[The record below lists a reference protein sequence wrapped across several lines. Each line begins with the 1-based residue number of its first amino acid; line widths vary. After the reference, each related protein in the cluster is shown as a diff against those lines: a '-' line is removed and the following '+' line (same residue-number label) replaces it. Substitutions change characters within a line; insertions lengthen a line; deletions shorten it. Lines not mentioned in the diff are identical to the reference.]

1 MSDTKD
7 AALQQIAGDRLRLR
21 AALALPGMSCRNI
34 AAFTGTS
41 KAAISRMQNHKPLSA
56 ENYLSIHLWLD
67 TVVPLSQQAKE
78 RNTR

>member
-1 MSDTKD
+1 MSDVME
-7 AALQQIAGDRLRLR
+7 AARSQIALDRIRLR

-56 ENYLSIHLWLD
+56 ENYLAIHLWLN
-67 TVVPLSQQAKE
+67 TLSASPAS
-78 RNTR
+78 

>member
-1 MSDTKD
+1 MESKEI
-7 AALQQIAGDRLRLR
+7 ALLQIAKDRLRLR

-56 ENYLSIHLWLD
+56 ENYLSIHIWLNSL
-67 TVVPLSQQAKE
+67 TPPKPKP
-78 RNTR
+78 

>member
-1 MSDTKD
+1 MSETKEL
-7 AALQQIAGDRLRLR
+7 ALQQISADRVRLR

-41 KAAISRMQNHKPLSA
+41 KAAISRMQNYKPLSA
-56 ENYLSIHLWLD
+56 ENYLSIHIWLD
-67 TVVPLSQQAKE
+67 SISGQQAQE